1 MAPAIS
7 THHAEWLSL
16 VETSGPFLSVPV
28 LSRALPQGLD
38 APDRTVTTRM
48 REARTQLAEDQTLYR
63 AWCEF
68 VLHDVLEF
76 EDAVVAGPEI
86 PPGLEHRASEQG
98 ETVRPDLVV
107 VDRST
112 GAPQAVL
119 LVTIHPPT
127 QQLERRL
134 ADAAWSASP
143 IDRIAALCR
152 AAQVPLG
159 LTTNGRSWTL
169 VWARP
174 GESTGVCTWDAEL
187 WLEEPLTLRAFRTLL
202 GAHRFFTVA
211 ADETLPEL
219 LEESAQNQQEV
230 TDRLGAQ
237 VREAVELLIDAL
249 DRADRDRHGQL
260 LGEIANEELYRAAV
274 TVMMRLVF
282 LFVAEERR
290 LLPLDD
296 PLYAQSYAAST
307 LRGQLEERA
316 TRFGED
322 PLERS
327 SAAWYRLLAL
337 SRAVFGG
344 IEHEA
349 LRLPAYGGGLFD
361 PDRYPFLEGRG
372 EGSTWRQEPSHP
384 LPVDDRT
391 VMHLLTALQVLEEP
405 GRAGQPRAAVRLSFR
420 ALDVEQIG
428 HVYEG
433 LLDHTAVRTFDA
445 AVGLV
450 GREQEE
456 IAITELERAR
466 EQGEDALIEVL
477 KERTKKSPSALGKA
491 LAAAPNPDRD
501 ARLLAVC
508 DNDPALRDRL
518 LPFLGVIRDDLRAD
532 PRVFLPGA
540 LYVTKTLERRS
551 SGTYYTPRSL
561 AEEVVLHALDPI
573 AYSPGPAEEADASRW
588 QLKPAGQLLDLKI
601 ADIAMGSGAFLVAAC
616 RYLAARLLEAWD
628 ALDDERRWT
637 VFGQR
642 FGATTLD
649 AEVPS
654 EPAEREV
661 LAHRLIAERCL
672 YGVDKNPMAVE
683 MAKLSLWLITLA
695 KDRPFSFLDH
705 ALRTGDSLLGVTSLA
720 QVRALHMDPARGP
733 ALKTKLRT
741 EAVPIGQ
748 AVDRALE
755 LRRELESFVVREI
768 GDAKRKARLHA
779 EASDAL
785 ADARLLADLTV
796 GAALALG
803 KTEAMENALVAHED
817 DIAIVLDEKRIA
829 SEKEPARERLRDR
842 AQIWMNQGRVDV
854 SVDRCAFHWPLEL
867 PEVFVQHGFDAVVS
881 NPPFQGGKR
890 ISGAAGP
897 EYREHLVVSIAG
909 GRRGSAD
916 LVAYFVLRGAVLLS
930 NAGMVGFLATN
941 TIGQGGTREVALD
954 YLLDSGYALGRAVRS
969 AAWPGGANLEVSHVW
984 LRRGGWDQLAVLDG
998 KPVTAITSALEAASR
1013 VAGTARRLAANAGH
1027 AFQGSNVVGL
1037 GFVLTA
1043 EGARGLIGSDPRNI
1057 DVVRPYLSGE
1067 DLVSR
1072 PDCAPSRWIIDFGE
1086 RSELEAS
1093 SYTEPWRIVE
1103 ARVKPERMEKD
1114 PKRYAKM
1121 VTEWWKFCRSRPA
1134 LYRAIAG
1141 LDRVVVLPR
1150 VSKVLLPLI
1159 VPNGVVFHEKVV
1171 VVDTDDDAIYG
1182 LLTSGLHWWW
1192 AIAGG
1197 TTLETRPVYTPES
1210 KYETFPFPEQISATR
1225 AAGAALNG
1233 YRNGL
1238 MLDRQEGLTATYNRV
1253 HAPEE
1258 ASTDINHLRELHVE
1272 VDYAAL
1278 NAYGWSDLDLGHGFH
1293 DTSQGIRYTFEPIVR
1308 QEILDRLLE
1317 LNLDRWASEEAAG
1330 SRTERNASTRRHAL
1344 GASANQASMFDDG

>member
-38 APDRTVTTRM
+38 APDRTVTTRL
-48 REARTQLAEDQTLYR
+48 REARTQLAEDQALHR

-76 EDAVVAGPEI
+76 EDAVVAGPEM

-98 ETVRPDLVV
+98 ETVRPDLVA

-127 QQLERRL
+127 QQLDCRL
-134 ADAAWSASP
+134 PDAAWSASP

-152 AAQVPLG
+152 ATQVPLG

-174 GESTGVCTWDAEL
+174 GESTGVCTWDAEI
-187 WLEEPLTLRAFRTLL
+187 WVEEPLTLRAFRTLL

-211 ADETLPEL
+211 ANETLPKL

-260 LGEIANEELYRAAV
+260 LGEISNEELYRAAV

-327 SAAWYRLLAL
+327 PAAWYRLLAL

-372 EGSTWRQEPSHP
+372 EGSTWQQEPSHP

-391 VMHLLTALQVLEEP
+391 VLHLLTALQVLEEP
-405 GRAGQPRAAVRLSFR
+405 SRAGQPRAAVRLSFR

-450 GREQEE
+450 GREEEE

-466 EQGEDALIEVL
+466 EQGDEALIEVL
-477 KERTKKSPSALGKA
+477 KERTKKSPSALRKA
-491 LAAAPNPDRD
+491 LAAEPNPDRD

-508 DNDPALRDRL
+508 DNDPGLRDRL
-518 LPFLGVIRDDLRAD
+518 LPFLGVIRDDLRDD

-561 AEEVVLHALDPI
+561 AEEVVLHALDAI

-588 QLKPAGQLLDLKI
+588 QLKPARELLDLKVS
-601 ADIAMGSGAFLVAAC
+601 DIAMGSGAFLVAAC
-616 RYLAARLLEAWD
+616 RYLAARLLEAWA
-628 ALDDERRWT
+628 ALDGDGEWT
-637 VFGQR
+637 VFGEPR
-642 FGATTLD
+642 HEAGAQPALPAD
-649 AEVPS
+649 
-654 EPAEREV
+654 PAEREV
-661 LAHRLIAERCL
+661 LAHRLITERCL

-705 ALRTGDSLLGVTSLA
+705 ALAEGDSLLGVVTQQQLK
-720 QVRALHMDPARGP
+720 ALHMDPARGP
-733 ALKTKLRT
+733 ALKTKLRNT
-741 EAVPIGQ
+741 AVPIGS
-748 AVDRALE
+748 AVDRALA
-755 LRRELESFVVREI
+755 LRRSLESFAVRDI
-768 GDAKRKARLHA
+768 LDAHRKAELLA
-779 EASDAL
+779 EANEAL
-785 ADARLLADLTV
+785 GDARLLGDLVV
-796 GAALALG
+796 GAALAHADN
-803 KTEAMENALVAHED
+803 EAMETALSGIEDDLALVLSQDQTSGE
-817 DIAIVLDEKRIA
+817 
-829 SEKEPARERLRDR
+829 SFGARQRLCDA
-842 AQIWMNQGRVDV
+842 AQRWLNAGRVDL
-854 SVDRCAFHWPLEL
+854 SINRRPFHWAIEF
-867 PEVFVQHGFDAVVS
+867 PEVAEQGGFDAVVG
-881 NPPFQGGKR
+881 NPPFLHGSR
-890 ISGAAGP
+890 ISGRLGP
-897 EYREHLVVSIAG
+897 DYREFAVTQIA
-909 GRRGSAD
+909 RGVRGNAD
-916 LVAYFVLRGAVLLS
+916 LVVFFLLRATMLS
-930 NAGMVGFLATN
+930 RRVIGLLATN
-941 TIGQGGTREVALD
+941 TIAQGDSRDVGFRS
-954 YLLDSGYALGRAVRS
+954 LLNATPWTIVRARPS
-969 AAWPGGANLEVSHVW
+969 FQWPGGAHLEVAAVW
-984 LRRGGWDQLAVLDG
+984 LISGEWSGPRLLDATEVRGIDDSLEERGRATGSPMALAANRAIAFNGCKVDAGFMITIAEGEAL
-998 KPVTAITSALEAASR
+998 TAQGEGQVIR
-1013 VAGTARRLAANAGH
+1013 PCVAGT
-1027 AFQGSNVVGL
+1027 
-1037 GFVLTA
+1037 
-1043 EGARGLIGSDPRNI
+1043 
-1057 DVVRPYLSGE
+1057 DVM
-1067 DLVSR
+1067 SR
-1072 PDCAPSRWIIDFGE
+1072 PDHSASRMVIDFASLSLDDAS
-1086 RSELEAS
+1086 RYLAALEVVRAC
-1093 SYTEPWRIVE
+1093 
-1103 ARVKPERMEKD
+1103 VKPKRDSDNRKARRER
-1114 PKRYAKM
+1114 
-1121 VTEWWKFCRSRPA
+1121 WWQFAEVAPGLRAACASISR
-1134 LYRAIAG
+1134 
-1141 LDRVVVLPR
+1141 VLATSR
-1150 VSKVLLPLI
+1150 VSSVLQFAW
-1159 VPNGVVFHEKVV
+1159 VPADAVFTDGVAII
-1171 VVDTDDDAIYG
+1171 TDDDDQLFGVVNSNVHSVWAAKYG
-1182 LLTSGLHWWW
+1182 STMK
-1192 AIAGG
+1192 
-1197 TTLETRPVYTPES
+1197 TDPRYTPSDCFETYPMPDGDAAVRES
-1210 KYETFPFPEQISATR
+1210 ARSLDTYRSA
-1225 AAGAALNG
+1225 
-1233 YRNGL
+1233 L
-1238 MLDRQEGLTATYNRV
+1238 MREGEIGLTKTYSRL
-1253 HAPEE
+1253 HDLHDEGE
-1258 ASTDINHLRELHVE
+1258 DIRKLRELHVLLDE
-1272 VDYAAL
+1272 AVCC
-1278 NAYGWSDLDLGHGFH
+1278 AYGWTDLDLRHGFH
-1293 DTSQGIRYTFEPIVR
+1293 VTRQGIRYAFHPAAR
-1308 QEILDRLLE
+1308 QEVLDRLLE
-1317 LNLDRWASEEAAG
+1317 LNLARRGEETTAVLQRDG
-1330 SRTERNASTRRHAL
+1330 KSTNRRRPADL
-1344 GASANQASMFDDG
+1344 SVSQTTIFEDE

>member
-38 APDRTVTTRM
+38 APDRTVTTRL
-48 REARTQLAEDQTLYR
+48 REARTQLAEDQTLHR

-68 VLHDVLEF
+68 VLHDMLEF
-76 EDAVVAGPEI
+76 EDALVAGPGI
-86 PPGLEHRASEQG
+86 PPGLEHRATEQG

-211 ADETLPEL
+211 TDETLPKL
-219 LEESAQNQQEV
+219 LEDSAQNQQEV

-249 DRADRDRHGQL
+249 DRADRDRHGHL
-260 LGEIANEELYRAAV
+260 LGDIANEELYRAAV

-296 PLYAQSYAAST
+296 PLYAESYAAST
-307 LRGQLEERA
+307 LREQLEERA

-337 SRAVFGG
+337 FRAVHGG

-361 PDRYPFLEGRG
+361 PDRYAFLEGRV
-372 EGSTWRQEPSHP
+372 EGSTWQQEASHP

-391 VMHLLTALQVLEEP
+391 VLHLLTALQVLEEP

-450 GREQEE
+450 GKEEEE
-456 IAITELERAR
+456 IAITELERAA
-466 EQGEDALIEVL
+466 EQGDDAFIEVL
-477 KERTKKSPSALGKA
+477 RERTKKSPNALRKA
-491 LAAAPNPDRD
+491 LAAEPDPDRA

-508 DNDPALRDRL
+508 DNEPVLRDRI
-518 LPFLGVIRDDLRAD
+518 LPFLGIIRDDLRAD

-561 AEEVVLHALDPI
+561 AEEVVLHALDPV
-573 AYSPGPAEEADASRW
+573 AYSPGPAEEANPAKW
-588 QLKPAGQLLDLKI
+588 KLKPAGELLDLKV

-628 ALDDERRWT
+628 LLPTDQHWT
-637 VFGQR
+637 VFGER
-642 FGATTLD
+642 GED
-649 AEVPS
+649 RIGE
-654 EPAEREV
+654 EIPADPTDREV
-661 LAHRLIAERCL
+661 LAHRLVAERCL

-695 KDRPFSFLDH
+695 RDRPFSFVDH
-705 ALRTGDSLLGVTSLA
+705 AVRAGDSLVGVSSLA
-720 QVRALHMDPARGP
+720 QVRALHIDPSRGP
-733 ALKTKLRT
+733 ALKAKLRS
-741 EAVPIGQ
+741 EAVPIGE

-755 LRRELESFVVREI
+755 LRRELESFVVRAI
-768 GDAKRKARLHA
+768 GDATRKARLYS

-785 ADARLLADLTV
+785 EGARLLADLVV
-796 GAALALG
+796 GSSF
-803 KTEAMENALVAHED
+803 ALVHTDDVETALTGCED
-817 DIAIVLDEKRIA
+817 DIAVALDTRIA
-829 SEKEPARERLRDR
+829 VEHRELARERLRAR
-842 AQIWMNQGRVDV
+842 AQGWINQGRVDLEF
-854 SVDRCAFHWPLEL
+854 DRRAFHWPLEL
-867 PEVFVQHGFDAVVS
+867 PEVFAQDGFDAIVG

-890 ISGAAGP
+890 ITGALGS
-897 EYREHLVVSIAG
+897 EYREYLVHVLAD

-916 LVAYFVLRGAVLLS
+916 LVAYFVLRAAQVLGP
-930 NAGMVGFLATN
+930 NGVAGLLATN
-941 TIGQGGTREVALD
+941 SIGQGETRSVALD
-954 YLLDSGYALGRAVRS
+954 YLLDAGYTIIRAVRS
-969 AAWPGGANLEVSHVW
+969 AAWPGAANLEVAHLW
-984 LRRGGWDQLAVLDG
+984 LRQGTWMSEAVLDG
-998 KPVTAITSALEAASR
+998 KPVTSITPALDAASR
-1013 VAGTARRLAANAGH
+1013 VAGTPRRLTVNAGH
-1027 AFQGSNVVGL
+1027 SFQGSNVLGL
-1037 GFVLTA
+1037 GFVLT
-1043 EGARGLIGSDPRNI
+1043 
-1057 DVVRPYLSGE
+1057 
-1067 DLVSR
+1067 
-1072 PDCAPSRWIIDFGE
+1072 
-1086 RSELEAS
+1086 
-1093 SYTEPWRIVE
+1093 
-1103 ARVKPERMEKD
+1103 PE
-1114 PKRYAKM
+1114 
-1121 VTEWWKFCRSRPA
+1121 
-1134 LYRAIAG
+1134 
-1141 LDRVVVLPR
+1141 
-1150 VSKVLLPLI
+1150 
-1159 VPNGVVFHEKVV
+1159 NG
-1171 VVDTDDDAIYG
+1171 
-1182 LLTSGLHWWW
+1182 
-1192 AIAGG
+1192 
-1197 TTLETRPVYTPES
+1197 
-1210 KYETFPFPEQISATR
+1210 Q
-1225 AAGAALNG
+1225 AA
-1233 YRNGL
+1233 
-1238 MLDRQEGLTATYNRV
+1238 
-1253 HAPEE
+1253 H
-1258 ASTDINHLRELHVE
+1258 
-1272 VDYAAL
+1272 
-1278 NAYGWSDLDLGHGFH
+1278 
-1293 DTSQGIRYTFEPIVR
+1293 
-1308 QEILDRLLE
+1308 
-1317 LNLDRWASEEAAG
+1317 
-1330 SRTERNASTRRHAL
+1330 
-1344 GASANQASMFDDG
+1344 